1 MHLESAFRH
10 GQPVDLALF
19 FWLRVFLQRQTYNVR
34 ASAVLVLKIN
44 IGRNAYSYFEADKC
58 KAGMISYH
66 TSDNSAAW
74 SGD

>member
-1 MHLESAFRH
+1 MLEFKRC
-10 GQPVDLALF
+10 
-19 FWLRVFLQRQTYNVR
+19 
-34 ASAVLVLKIN
+34 VLTFNLKIPIKKN

-66 TSDNSAAW
+66 TSDNSAAS